1 MLVAVVG
8 DTVSWQ
14 SARNTGEDWRLSARP
29 TSFRSQLRP
38 EIPMAKEEWRTIV
51 ASSLDWEQAHS
62 SLETALRGLA
72 PELRG
77 KRPTAFPHSV
87 WELLEH
93 IRITQHDLLDF
104 VQDPDYEEKLQWP
117 KDYWPRSMAPANEKA
132 WNETIATWRKDRMAL
147 ERFTTETDIDLTT
160 KIPRGTG
167 QTYLRTILVAI
178 DHASYHLAQI
188 VTVRQLIGA
197 WPPPKAK

>member
-1 MLVAVVG
+1 M
-8 DTVSWQ
+8 SNNQ
-14 SARNTGEDWRLSARP
+14 DWRA
-29 TSFRSQLRP
+29 
-38 EIPMAKEEWRTIV
+38 IV

-62 SLETALRGLA
+62 SLESVLKGL
-72 PELRG
+72 PSELRG
-77 KRPTAFPHSV
+77 KRPNGFAHSV

-104 VQDPDYEEKLQWP
+104 VQDPAYEEKLAWP
-117 KDYWPRSMAPANEKA
+117 KDYWPPAVAPSGDKA
-132 WNETIATWRKDRMAL
+132 WNESIAAWRKDRMAL
-147 ERFTTETDIDLTT
+147 ERFTTDTKQDLTA

-167 QTYLRTILVAI
+167 QTYLRTILVAV

-188 VTVRQLIGA
+188 VTVRRLLGA